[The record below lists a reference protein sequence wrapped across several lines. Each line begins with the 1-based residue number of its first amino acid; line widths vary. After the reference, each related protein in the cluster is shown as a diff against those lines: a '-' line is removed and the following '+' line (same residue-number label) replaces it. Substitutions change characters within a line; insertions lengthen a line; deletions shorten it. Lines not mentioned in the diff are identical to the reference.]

1 MVKAL
6 GGVAVLLT
14 ATAVLA
20 VALGGNPFHNS
31 APPSRTARELA
42 AAARAQCG
50 GKQAIP
56 ACVRLVSEKIRLDY
70 RNSAR
75 AQCGGKEAA
84 PACVRLVSEK
94 IRFDHRRSVR
104 TQCGGRQAEPAC
116 IRLIGQGI
124 GAHS

>member
-56 ACVRLVSEKIRLDY
+56 ACVRLVSEKIR
-70 RNSAR
+70 
-75 AQCGGKEAA
+75 
-84 PACVRLVSEK
+84 
-94 IRFDHRRSVR
+94 FDHRRSVR